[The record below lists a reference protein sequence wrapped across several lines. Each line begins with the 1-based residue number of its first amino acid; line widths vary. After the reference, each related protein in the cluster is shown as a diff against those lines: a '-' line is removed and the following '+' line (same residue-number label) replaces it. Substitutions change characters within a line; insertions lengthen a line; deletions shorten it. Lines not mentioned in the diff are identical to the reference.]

1 MHKEESYKL
10 DQVSIRMVRER
21 PLYSDKPIQTP
32 ADAVREL
39 ARVLRDYDR
48 EVLCV
53 VNLQTDNRPI
63 NLNMVSMGSLNA
75 TIVTPREV
83 LKSAVLSNA
92 SSILIL
98 HNHPSG
104 KITPSQED
112 CRITDKLSR
121 ACALMDISLLDHIIV
136 GNDQKYYSMASNKE
150 IPLHEQEYATE
161 PEKIQFN
168 RQGQSLQV
176 LCPYPGDTPSL
187 KEQLRQFQKMSHDE
201 TGRHKEGPLPPAKK
215 QEKKTERTS
224 R

>member
-1 MHKEESYKL
+1 MHKDEPYKL
-10 DQVSIRMVRER
+10 DQVAIRMVRER
-21 PLYSDKPIQTP
+21 PLYSDKPIHSP

-63 NLNMVSMGSLNA
+63 NLNMVSMGTLNA
-75 TIVTPREV
+75 SIVTPREV

-104 KITPSQED
+104 RIIPSPED
-112 CRITDKLSR
+112 CRITDHLSR
-121 ACALMDISLLDHIIV
+121 ACALMDIPLLDHIIV
-136 GNDQKYYSMASNKE
+136 GNDQKYYSMASNQE
-150 IPLHEQEYATE
+150 IPLHELDYTSE

-176 LCPYPGDTPSL
+176 LCPSPNDPPSL
-187 KEQLRQFQKMSHDE
+187 KAQLRNFQKLKHDE
-201 TGRHKEGPLPPAKK
+201 NGIQKEGTSHARK
-215 QEKKTERTS
+215 QEKKTERTA